1 MSAMKFNS
9 FEKCKPKELV
19 RFSDRTGTHWAL
31 VGDRGNA
38 RLMLLVLSSG
48 KDGPHC
54 INIMGPMDM
63 VRHPYENAVV
73 LSYGTEYSAHID
85 HAGHCE
91 VGGEGKLIGARGS
104 LVLMETDRL
113 ICCRYDDAAPKK
125 GYYSLGTGK
134 IHSELGGARAVF
146 ADWELVWFKSKDEK
160 PIKLLQAHAKRTP
173 IIVAPVSI

>member
-63 VRHPYENAVV
+63 VRHPYENA
-73 LSYGTEYSAHID
+73 SYCLTAPSIPRTSITLVIVKSA
-85 HAGHCE
+85 
-91 VGGEGKLIGARGS
+91 
-104 LVLMETDRL
+104 
-113 ICCRYDDAAPKK
+113 
-125 GYYSLGTGK
+125 
-134 IHSELGGARAVF
+134 
-146 ADWELVWFKSKDEK
+146 EK
-160 PIKLLQAHAKRTP
+160 A
-173 IIVAPVSI
+173 S